1 MRFGI
6 LGPLSVTDAGREVAV
21 TAGRDRTVLAVLLL
35 NTGRIVGVEQ
45 LIDAVW
51 DQAPPATA
59 RGQLQT
65 CVSRLRRVLPPDLIL
80 TDPAGYGVA
89 AGPDR
94 LDAAEFTELV
104 ARARAKAQAD
114 PAGAGDLYRAAL
126 ALWRGPALAG
136 LESPAV
142 RYGAAVLDEQYGSVL
157 EDWIDLELEAG
168 REGDLVPELTGLVE
182 QHPLRERL
190 RAQLM
195 LALYRSGRQSD
206 ALAEYRRA
214 RDLLR
219 EQVGVD
225 PGAALRD
232 VHRRILTG
240 DVGPAARGGQA
251 VEPIRALPRSV
262 GDFTGREEAVERLL
276 KAATDTGVLAID
288 GMAGS
293 GKTTLALRVAEILA
307 DRYPDAQLF
316 LDLQGH
322 SEGKPLT
329 PDEALLALLRQL
341 GVDAERIPPD
351 AEGRATLW
359 RTQLAGR
366 QALVIFD
373 NAASSAQLTR
383 LLPASPTTLTLV
395 TSRRR
400 LIGLDGSHPESLSV
414 LTERD
419 AVRLLAKIVGSRVA
433 AEPEAATAV
442 ARRCGGLP
450 LAIRL
455 AAARLAHRPGWRVA
469 DLLRRLGDAALPE
482 LAAEDRGVARAF
494 AMSFEQLP
502 ERSQRVF
509 RLLGRHPVERFGTLE
524 VAALTGLPCD
534 DTQDV
539 LDDLVD
545 VNLVEEPRPGR
556 YRLHDLVRQ
565 YASGLAEALDPNEL
579 HAALAGLVD
588 LHLQVGSRLALD
600 RESDYAHQ
608 DLIVEPPLRP
618 ELVGLAADDPQWPD
632 EHRTDLVP
640 LIRTAAAIGQPGRAW
655 RLARVSW
662 RLLYQRGYFAD
673 VVATCSAGLAAATEA
688 GDEYGVATM
697 NNYMASGY
705 FVLGGADEALSRI
718 NVMLEYQVRTG
729 NRSAEGRA
737 RANLSGVLMQL
748 GRIDEGRAEGRRAY
762 LLLQSA
768 GHRSATVVLRAH
780 LSYGEVMAGRY
791 REALHSSRIA
801 LQWFA
806 ENRTSYFLA
815 VVLIVLGQARLHLG
829 ELDAAE
835 RALRCGRAAARRH
848 RIHTDEA
855 EATNLLGRVE
865 LARGRPDRAVER
877 HLAALEI
884 CRDRGWLPR
893 LARYS
898 NDLGLAM
905 RAVDDVMGAVEL
917 HRQALATARR
927 VNHPLEEGRALSGL
941 AACLVDQ
948 DREAARRHWR
958 QALEIFERIGVP
970 ERFEIRQRLG
980 EVDPEPGPRPGYANS
995 PLTAM

>member
-6 LGPLSVTDAGREVAV
+6 LGPLSVTDAGREVVV

-35 NTGRIVGVEQ
+35 NAGRIVGVDQ

-51 DQAPPATA
+51 DHAPPATA

-65 CVSRLRRVLPPDLIL
+65 CVSRLRRVLPPDVIM

-104 ARARAKAQAD
+104 GRARAMAGAQ
-114 PAGAGDLYRAAL
+114 PAGAANLYRTAL

-136 LESPAV
+136 IDSPAV
-142 RYGAAVLDEQYGSVL
+142 RYRAAVLDEQYGAVL
-157 EDWIDLELEAG
+157 EDWIDLEIAAG

-195 LALYRSGRQSD
+195 LALYRAGRQSD

-214 RDLLR
+214 RDLLHD
-219 EQVGVD
+219 QVGVE
-225 PGAALRD
+225 PGAALQD
-232 VHRRILTG
+232 LHRRILTG
-240 DVGPAARGGQA
+240 DVGPAAGA
-251 VEPIRALPRSV
+251 ASSAEPVRALPRSV
-262 GDFTGREEAVERLL
+262 GDFTGREETIERLL
-276 KAATDTGVLAID
+276 RAATDTGLLTID

-293 GKTTLALRVAEILA
+293 GKTTLALRVAEILT

-322 SEGKPLT
+322 SEGEPLT
-329 PDEALLALLRQL
+329 PDAALLALLRQL
-341 GVDAERIPPD
+341 GLEAERIPPD
-351 AEGRATLW
+351 PAGRATLW

-366 QALVIFD
+366 RALVILD
-373 NAASSAQLTR
+373 NAASSSQLTR

-400 LIGLDGSHPESLSV
+400 LIGLDGGHPESLSV

-419 AVRLLAKIVGSRVA
+419 AVELLARIVGPRVA
-433 AEPEAATAV
+433 AEPEAAMAV

-455 AAARLAHRPGWRVA
+455 AGARLAHRPGWRVA

-502 ERSQRVF
+502 ERVQRVF
-509 RLLGRHPVERFGTLE
+509 RLLGRHPAERIGALS
-524 VAALTGLPCD
+524 VAALAGLSND
-534 DTQDV
+534 DAQDV

-545 VNLVEEPRPGR
+545 VNLVEEPLPGR

-565 YASGLAEALDPNEL
+565 YAAGLAEALEPDEV
-579 HAALAGLVD
+579 HDALAGLVD

-600 RESDYAHQ
+600 RESDYAHR

-618 ELVGLAADDPQWPD
+618 ELVRLATDDPQWPE

-662 RLLYQRGYFAD
+662 RLLYQSGYLAD
-673 VVATCSAGLAAATEA
+673 VVATCSEGLAAATEA
-688 GDEYGVATM
+688 EDEYGVAIM
-697 NNYMASGY
+697 NNYLASGY
-705 FVLGGADEALSRI
+705 FVLGRPDEALSRI
-718 NVMLEYQVRTG
+718 TVMLDYQLRTG

-748 GRIDEGRAEGRRAY
+748 GRIVEGQGEGHRAY
-762 LLLQSA
+762 RLLQSE
-768 GHRSATVVLRAH
+768 GHRSAPVVLRVH
-780 LSYGEVMAGRY
+780 LGYGDVVAGRY
-791 REALHSSRIA
+791 REALRSGRIA

-806 ENRTSYFLA
+806 ESRSTYFVPSA
-815 VVLIVLGQARLHLG
+815 LILIGQARLHLG
-829 ELDAAE
+829 DLGAAE
-835 RALRCGRAAARRH
+835 RALEAALTVAREH
-848 RIHTDEA
+848 RIHTEEA
-855 EATNLLGRVE
+855 ESTNLLGRAAF
-865 LARGRPDRAVER
+865 ARGRPDRAVEL
-877 HLAALEI
+877 HLTALEMS
-884 CRDRGWLPR
+884 RERGWLPR

-898 NDLGLAM
+898 NHLGLAM
-905 RAVDDVMGAVEL
+905 RAVDDERGAVEL

-927 VNHPLEEGRALSGL
+927 ANHPLEEGRALSGL
-941 AACLVDQ
+941 AACLVER
-948 DREAARRHWR
+948 DRKAAVRHWR
-958 QALEIFERIGVP
+958 QALEIFERVGVP
-970 ERFEIRQRLG
+970 ERFEVRQRLS
-980 EVDPEPGPRPGYANS
+980 ELEPAYANS